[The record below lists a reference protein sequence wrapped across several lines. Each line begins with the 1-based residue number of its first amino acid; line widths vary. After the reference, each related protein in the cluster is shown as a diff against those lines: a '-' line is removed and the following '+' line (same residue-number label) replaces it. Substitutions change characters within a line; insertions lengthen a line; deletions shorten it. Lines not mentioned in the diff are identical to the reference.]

1 MSEDVTKIINTLCE
15 KLGVAANYLIPELA
29 KKNIAQDVVGIILCV
44 LALVVE
50 IAFIRWTIK
59 KSTDEDG
66 DVDFDGACFCI
77 IPGIACVITF
87 IAFCSIAYNLAGW
100 IASPTAMAIEKI
112 IGMIK

>member
-15 KLGVAANYLIPELA
+15 KLGVAAKYLIPEQE
-29 KKNIAQDVVGIILCV
+29 KKNIAQDAVGIILCV

-66 DVDFDGACFCI
+66 VVDFDGACFCI
-77 IPGIACVITF
+77 IPGIACAITF
-87 IAFCSIAYNLAGW
+87 IAFCSIAYDLAGW
-100 IASPTAMAIEKI
+100 IASPTAMAIKII